1 MAIKFKYYGLEFI
14 NMPRDERPYYCRFAV
29 HDAKTGENI
38 VEFYT
43 NKSLEGMFVFDE
55 RTNTYRQI
63 KGTCQ
68 YSLAGLGEKTVYNRL
83 RIIAY
88 ETLAEKKKQ
97 TIEEEMAAYF
107 ASDDYRI
114 IREQQEA
121 EFDRLAQENEQED
134 QPHEY
139 S

>member
-43 NKSLEGMFVFDE
+43 NKSLEGMFIFDE
-55 RTNTYRQI
+55 KTNTYKQTR
-63 KGTCQ
+63 GTCQ

-88 ETLAEKKKQ
+88 ETLAEKEKEP
-97 TIEEEMAAYF
+97 TEEEMAAYF
-107 ASDDYRI
+107 ASDDYRR
-114 IREQQEA
+114 IREQQDA
-121 EFDRLAQENEQED
+121 EYDKLAQENEQD
-134 QPHEY
+134 G
-139 S
+139 

>member
-55 RTNTYRQI
+55 RTNTYRQTR
-63 KGTCQ
+63 GTCQ

-88 ETLAEKKKQ
+88 ETLAEKEKEP
-97 TIEEEMAAYF
+97 TEEEMAAYF
-107 ASDDYRI
+107 ESDDYRR

-121 EFDRLAQENEQED
+121 EFDKLAQENEQED
-134 QPHEY
+134 
-139 S
+139 

>member
-43 NKSLEGMFVFDE
+43 NKSLEGMFVQNKDG
-55 RTNTYRQI
+55 TYRQTR
-63 KGTCQ
+63 GTCQ

-83 RIIAY
+83 RIMAY
-88 ETLAEKKKQ
+88 DALAEKEN
-97 TIEEEMAAYF
+97 TPTDEEMAEYF
-107 ASDDYRI
+107 ESDDYRR
-114 IREQQEA
+114 IREQQDA
-121 EFDRLAQENEQED
+121 EFDKLAQELEQ
-134 QPHEY
+134 
-139 S
+139 